1 MKGRFRYLRDPL
13 FLGACGMYALNR
25 YVLKPH
31 VALSFLRGQFNDLLL
46 IPCAL
51 PPLLWLHRKLG
62 LRNSDAVPTVGE
74 IALHTFVWVVVCE
87 IIGPRYWR
95 GTADYL
101 DVIAYSI
108 GAIFAGAYWI
118 RWERSCAVNESTPQ
132 SVEPN
137 R

>member
-1 MKGRFRYLRDPL
+1 
-13 FLGACGMYALNR
+13 MYALNR
-25 YVLKPH
+25 CVLKPH
-31 VALSFLRGQFNDLLL
+31 FALSFLRGQFNDLLL

-62 LRNSDAVPTVGE
+62 LRRGDTVPTVGE
-74 IALHTFVWVVVCE
+74 IALHTSVWVVVCE
-87 IIGPRYWR
+87 IVGPRYCR

-108 GAIFAGAYWI
+108 GAIFAGGFWM
-118 RWERSCAVNESTPQ
+118 RWGRSSAVNESTPR
-132 SVEPN
+132 SAEPN